1 MSRRRTSHGSAA
13 VELAV
18 VIPILVVL
26 LFGLIQIG
34 LGFYRLHAVH
44 STARDAANVGATLPG
59 GECDYATNALSD
71 LDLTATCRV
80 EATCPGEQAVVV
92 IQAKT
97 GIDFPFVGTRT
108 LSVSSRAEAECSMEE
123 PGRL

>member
-1 MSRRRTSHGSAA
+1 MA

-18 VIPILVVL
+18 VVPILVVL

-34 LGFYRLHAVH
+34 LGFYRLHSVH
-44 STARDAANVGATLPG
+44 ATARDAASIGATLPG
-59 GECDYATNALSD
+59 GECDYATKALND
-71 LDLTATCRV
+71 IDLTATCRV
-80 EATCPGEQAVVV
+80 EAACPGEQAVVL

-97 GIDFPFVGTRT
+97 GIDIPFMGTRT
-108 LSVSSRAEAECSMEE
+108 LSVSSRAEADCLTES